1 VPTQARAGL
10 SESRWALTAGVP
22 ALREDYRGGG
32 EGEPSGCPRRLSRC
46 PLVTAWVLVLADE
59 LVLP

>member
-1 VPTQARAGL
+1 MPTQARTGL

-32 EGEPSGCPRRLSRC
+32 EGEPSGCPSDSAAARLV
-46 PLVTAWVLVLADE
+46 PHGF
-59 LVLP
+59 

>member
-10 SESRWALTAGVP
+10 SESRWVLTAGVP

-32 EGEPSGCPRRLSRC
+32 EGEPSGCPSDSAAAR
-46 PLVTAWVLVLADE
+46 LVLHGF
-59 LVLP
+59 